1 MVSHSTP
8 EIVSPESVG
17 MSSERLGRLDDLVA
31 RHIDNNAYQG
41 NVVLIARHG
50 KICHFVAAGKADDG
64 VEMTTDAVFRLASMS
79 KVPAAVAVLQ
89 LWERGL
95 IGLADPISAY
105 IPEFANPQV
114 AVCAPDATYE
124 LQPAS
129 REITIHHLLSMS
141 AGMTNTW
148 WDGAFAHPAYQVVPK
163 LYAEAGVRDDMNA
176 PGLTL
181 EENIKRVA
189 SVPLIANPGE
199 MFDYSNSSADT
210 LSRLVEVVSQQNFDD
225 YQRTNILQPLGMDET
240 WFFIPED
247 QRSRLTQVYWPGR
260 DEKQTQNVQVGP
272 LTLGPEGAH
281 SEHHTYFSGAAGLHG
296 TTHDYFKFA
305 QMLLNMGEFGGERIL
320 SPAAVELMT
329 HNQIGDLDNWQ
340 LTQNKWGYMLDIQ
353 QGVNAPPGSMHY
365 LGGPG
370 AYSWQGYFSTK
381 FVNNPARDTVIL
393 TMTTPAAD
401 GALPHN
407 LRLIAAANAA
417 VVD

>member
-1 MVSHSTP
+1 MSHSTP

-17 MSSERLGRLDDLVA
+17 MSSEQLRRLDDLVA
-31 RHIDNNAYQG
+31 RHIDHNAYQG

-95 IGLADPISAY
+95 ISLADPISAY

-114 AVCAPDATYE
+114 AIFAPDGSYE
-124 LQPAS
+124 VQPAS

-148 WDGAFAHPAYQVVPK
+148 WDGAFAHPAYRVVPK

-189 SVPLIANPGE
+189 TAPLIANPGE

-210 LSRLVEVVSQQNFDD
+210 LCRLVEVVSQQNFDD
-225 YQRTNILQPLGMDET
+225 HQRANILQPLGMDET
-240 WFFIPED
+240 WFFIPDD

-260 DEKQTQNVQVGP
+260 DEKQTKNVQVGP

-281 SEHHTYFSGAAGLHG
+281 SEHHTYFSGAGGLHG

-329 HNQIGDLDNWQ
+329 HNQIGELDNWQ

-365 LGGPG
+365 LGGSG